1 MSTSVKFFCLSPIFP
16 LPKSA
21 SPESIG
27 TTFKL
32 YTNANRPESVKET
45 GQYLDYD
52 NATSLLMSHFNAS
65 NDVKIIIHGFGSSS
79 RRPWVL
85 NITKALLDLVIYLD
99 YFGLQKAKIM

>member
-1 MSTSVKFFCLSPIFP
+1 MFTIFST
-16 LPKSA
+16 A

-32 YTNANRPESVKET
+32 YTNANRPEAVKET
-45 GQYLDYD
+45 GQFLDYD

-85 NITKALLDLVIYLD
+85 NITKALLDLVRYPPPKNSVQVRH
-99 YFGLQKAKIM
+99 YTE